1 MNNLLEDVRQ
11 KGKELW
17 ILFQDMKKAFDS
29 VSLIMMEKA
38 LKRIRIPDLTTKFLL
53 NLYNKQKIKVIT
65 DYGLTKEFEAGD
77 GLDQGEVVSPLMW
90 RIFYDPL
97 LTEISKRKDL
107 GYRMELNWP
116 CDLKTNK
123 AQITSWQQSVLA
135 YADDTTWLTRS
146 KEEMQKIVDISAEF
160 YELNDIEINSKK
172 SELLVLNLKGK
183 GPQPEVLMGKTKEP
197 VQAKRGKEVIRHL
210 GVWISEKGG
219 RECNEAIIIKEITR
233 MCKAIIWKKASVSQ
247 LIYLNNS
254 VLMPSIEYRLQTA
267 FLSKSACK
275 RIQRPIWTLIKN
287 KIGLAK
293 SAPNSMCSHVK
304 ILGLR
309 TI

>member
-1 MNNLLEDVRQ
+1 
-11 KGKELW
+11 
-17 ILFQDMKKAFDS
+17 MKKAFDS

-38 LKRIRIPDLTTKFLL
+38 LKRIKIPDLTTKFLL
-53 NLYNKQKIKVIT
+53 NLYNKRKIKVIT

-146 KEEMQKIVDISAEF
+146 KEEMQKIVDIS
-160 YELNDIEINSKK
+160 
-172 SELLVLNLKGK
+172 
-183 GPQPEVLMGKTKEP
+183 
-197 VQAKRGKEVIRHL
+197 
-210 GVWISEKGG
+210 
-219 RECNEAIIIKEITR
+219 
-233 MCKAIIWKKASVSQ
+233 
-247 LIYLNNS
+247 
-254 VLMPSIEYRLQTA
+254 
-267 FLSKSACK
+267 
-275 RIQRPIWTLIKN
+275 
-287 KIGLAK
+287 
-293 SAPNSMCSHVK
+293 
-304 ILGLR
+304 
-309 TI
+309 